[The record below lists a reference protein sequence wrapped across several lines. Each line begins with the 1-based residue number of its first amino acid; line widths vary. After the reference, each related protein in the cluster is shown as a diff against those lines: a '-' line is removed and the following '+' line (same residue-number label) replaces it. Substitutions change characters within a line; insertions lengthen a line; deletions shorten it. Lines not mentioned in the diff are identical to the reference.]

1 MRFWKPALAVVPAV
15 ILLAACSTSVTLPQS
30 DLESNI
36 QSRIAEQLGVAPED
50 VTVSC
55 AGDLDGTV
63 GATTNCDVTT
73 SDGQSQTFVATTT
86 SVDGTTVGYELA
98 PAS

>member
-1 MRFWKPALAVVPAV
+1 MRLWKPALAVVPAV
-15 ILLAACSTSVTLPQS
+15 LLLAACSTSVTLPQA

-36 QSRIAEQLGVAPED
+36 QSRIAADLGVAVED

-55 AGDLDGTV
+55 SGDLAGTV

-73 SDGQSQTFVATTT
+73 ADGQSQSFVATTN